1 MKLVLIAFSMALLSA
16 CSSSSSQRSPA
27 SRAGR
32 PYQEPKVMNRH
43 NVDTESLFQ
52 ACLKEWPEL
61 YCRNRMGR

>member
-1 MKLVLIAFSMALLSA
+1 MKYILVSFLFIVG
-16 CSSSSSQRSPA
+16 CSSTSDRYPA

-32 PYQEPKVMNRH
+32 AYQEPKVMNRH

-52 ACLKEWPEL
+52 ACLREWPEL

>member
-1 MKLVLIAFSMALLSA
+1 MKRAMMIIFTLVMTG
-16 CSSSSSQRSPA
+16 CSSTEDRQPA

-32 PYQEPKVMNRH
+32 PYQEPKIMNRH

-52 ACLKEWPEL
+52 ACLREWPEL